1 MRFRLVPADLMSG
14 VSRGMLRNRLRN
26 EPKPKYYNNIMI
38 NIEIPKERTFELP
51 EGKFSAEITS
61 LKVTQR
67 PTHKGRQEW
76 IRLLFKVRVPGKDH
90 LECSAGKNFL
100 LSFDR
105 GSELR
110 SFLSG
115 LLGAD
120 FFTRNS
126 SQKIDLE
133 AVLLGMKGEIT
144 LSHFQGRGFETPLV
158 NVEAF
163 EQIKVPVQPG
173 GKS

>member
-1 MRFRLVPADLMSG
+1 
-14 VSRGMLRNRLRN
+14 
-26 EPKPKYYNNIMI
+26 MI
-38 NIEIPKERTFELP
+38 NIEIPKERPFELP
-51 EGKFSAEITS
+51 EGTFNAEITS
-61 LKVTQR
+61 LKVTQKH
-67 PTHKGRQEW
+67 THKGRQDW
-76 IRLLFKVRVPGKDH
+76 IRVLFKVSVPGKDH

-110 SFLSG
+110 SFVSG
-115 LLGAD
+115 LLGPD

-133 AVLLGMKGEIT
+133 SVLLGMKGEIT

-158 NVEAF
+158 NVDAF
-163 EQIKVPVQPG
+163 EPIKVPVEPG
-173 GKS
+173 GKD

>member
-1 MRFRLVPADLMSG
+1 
-14 VSRGMLRNRLRN
+14 
-26 EPKPKYYNNIMI
+26 MI
-38 NIEIPKERTFELP
+38 NVEIPKERTFDLP
-51 EGKFSAEITS
+51 EGRFSAEITS
-61 LKVTQR
+61 LKLTQKH
-67 PTHKGRQEW
+67 THKGRQDW
-76 IRLLFKVRVPGKDH
+76 IRVLFKVSVPGKDH

-110 SFLSG
+110 SFVSG
-115 LLGAD
+115 LLGPD

-133 AVLLGMKGEIT
+133 SVLLGMKGEIT

-158 NVEAF
+158 NVDAF
-163 EQIKVPVQPG
+163 EPIKVPVEPG
-173 GKS
+173 GKD